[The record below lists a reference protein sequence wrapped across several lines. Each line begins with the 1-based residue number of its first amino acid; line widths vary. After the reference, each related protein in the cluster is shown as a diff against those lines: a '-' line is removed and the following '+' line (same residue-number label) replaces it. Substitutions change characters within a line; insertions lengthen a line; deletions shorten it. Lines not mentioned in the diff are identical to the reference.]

1 MSATYFDAPRTA
13 QALLSQLAGW
23 FGVRQSW
30 RSDAPSKSARV
41 VPLSAPTARACHSCG
56 AGTPHCGPTSEA
68 PGPDAASCDI
78 AALLKAEQQRGRD
91 MEKALSHYVSP
102 QVLDRLMSDPEGL
115 SRSAETRDVTVLFAD
130 LQGFTSLA
138 EALKDDPG
146 RLADLISAFLDP
158 MTDIVLAHGGTID
171 KYMGDCVMAFWGAPV
186 VDAQHPRR
194 ALEAARAMIGAMDE
208 VNRRFRDALANHPAA
223 PAIEI
228 GISIGLNSGDCVVG
242 NVGSRRRF
250 DYSVLGDPVNV
261 ASRLEGLCKDYDTS
275 LLVGEG
281 TARRVGPEAG
291 LRQLDH
297 IRVRGRAQRLSVF
310 GCVSDATP
318 TEMAA

>member
-1 MSATYFDAPRTA
+1 MSVTYFDAPRTA
-13 QALLSQLAGW
+13 QALFTQLADW

-30 RSDAPSKSARV
+30 RGETSSNGARV
-41 VPLSAPTARACHSCG
+41 VKLKPPRAKACSCG
-56 AGTPHCGPTSEA
+56 SAGAHCPTPSN
-68 PGPDAASCDI
+68 DASCDI
-78 AALLKAEQQRGRD
+78 AALLKAEQRRGRE
-91 MEKALSHYVSP
+91 MEKALSQYMSP

-115 SRSAETRDVTVLFAD
+115 KLGAETRDVTVLFAD

-171 KYMGDCVMAFWGAPV
+171 KYMGDCVMAFWGAP
-186 VDAQHPRR
+186 DADAEHPRK
-194 ALEAARAMIGAMDE
+194 AFDAAQAMIAAMDD
-208 VNRRFRDALANHPAA
+208 VTRRFREALADHPAA

-242 NVGSRRRF
+242 NVGSRRRY

-275 LLVGEG
+275 LLVGEQ
-281 TARRVGPEAG
+281 TARRLSPAAG
-291 LRQLDH
+291 LIQLDH
-297 IRVRGRAQRLSVF
+297 IKVRGRAERLSIF
-310 GCVSDATP
+310 SPKAGRA
-318 TEMAA
+318 ELAA